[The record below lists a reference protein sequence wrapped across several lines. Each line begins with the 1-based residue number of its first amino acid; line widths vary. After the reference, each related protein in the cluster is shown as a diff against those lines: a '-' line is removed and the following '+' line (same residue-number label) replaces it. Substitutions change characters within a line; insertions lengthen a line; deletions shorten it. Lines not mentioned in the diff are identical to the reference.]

1 MGAASGWDHSRG
13 KLSQCLGRE
22 LERKELPEP
31 RDNQRCLGSSFR
43 VELNTEGA
51 ARLELSGGDTNIA
64 GMQRED
70 DISGN
75 SKWQERA
82 YLLLGETG
90 DQNLRLTG

>member
-13 KLSQCLGRE
+13 RLSQCLERE
-22 LERKELPEP
+22 LERKLLREP
-31 RDNQRCLGSSFR
+31 CDNQRGPGSSFR
-43 VELNTEGA
+43 VELNAEGG
-51 ARLELSGGDTNIA
+51 ARLELSGGDTNIS
-64 GMQRED
+64 GMRRED